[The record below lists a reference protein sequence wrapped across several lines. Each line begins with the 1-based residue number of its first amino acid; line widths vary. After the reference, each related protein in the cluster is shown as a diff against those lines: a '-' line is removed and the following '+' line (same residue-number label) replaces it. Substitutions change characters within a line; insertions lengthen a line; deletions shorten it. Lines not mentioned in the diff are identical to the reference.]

1 MQKTPKQF
9 VVTWKERLF
18 TLSTMVREKWQFDAP
33 PFAGSLEPTTF
44 YEGVP
49 QEEALARLEWL
60 LEHKQR
66 CGLVAGDH
74 GIGKSHLAAVV
85 KRRLAGCGAET
96 TLLSLRGIQQGD
108 WLDLLLSR
116 MPLDAA
122 SRAEPIRSWQK
133 LENHFRENTLMER
146 PSVIILDDFDQAPE
160 DCLQGI
166 ARIVSAAEPLF
177 AQTMVVALAAPEGIS
192 RIPDTF
198 QHRTTVKIELVPW
211 EEADV
216 ARFITFA
223 IQRVGGRPELFSN
236 EAIGTI
242 SRFAKGVP
250 RQICQLAHLCTVVAT
265 SEQHEQVDSTMVE
278 GVWRELTP
286 IMADQRPPEYDISS
300 NTPPPPKHPQ
310 VRSVRK
316 LWE

>member
-1 MQKTPKQF
+1 
-9 VVTWKERLF
+9 
-18 TLSTMVREKWQFDAP
+18 MVRDKWQFDAP
-33 PFAGSLEPTTF
+33 PFAGSLEPTSF
-44 YEGVP
+44 YEGIP

-66 CGLVAGDH
+66 CGVVVGEN

-96 TLLSLRGIQQGD
+96 TLLSVRGIQDGD

-116 MPLDAA
+116 IPLDAA
-122 SRAEPIRSWQK
+122 SRSEPIRSWQK
-133 LENHFRENTLMER
+133 LENHLRENTLMDR

-166 ARIVSAAEPLF
+166 SRIVSAAEPLF
-177 AQTMVVALAAPEGIS
+177 SQTMVVALAASEGMS

-198 QHRTTVKIELVPW
+198 QQRATVKVELVPW
-211 EEADV
+211 EEVDV
-216 ARFITFA
+216 ASFIISA
-223 IQRVGGRPELFSN
+223 LKRVGGQPDLFTN

-250 RQICQLAHLCTVVAT
+250 RQICQLAHLCTVVGA
-265 SEQHEQVDSTMVE
+265 SEQHDQVDSTMVE

-286 IMADQRPPEYDISS
+286 MSADQKLPAHERS
-300 NTPPPPKHPQ
+300 NTTPPPPKHPQ